1 MTNQSELSDKWPRL
15 LKRELP
21 ITPQVVELLHRAT
34 DSPDGT
40 IQFRFGNHQYFLIDM
55 DKNAE
60 KETTNDPA

>member
-1 MTNQSELSDKWPRL
+1 MSDIQEKLPRL

-21 ITPQVVELLHRAT
+21 ITPQVVQLLERASE
-34 DSPDGT
+34 SPDGT

-60 KETTNDPA
+60 KEQADER